1 MNVIA
6 EERVESRRRRS
17 GRLMTWIFLPVLLA
31 SAWLAWRPAAR
42 FPLPIGAE
50 FGWNESNAVSAMEMA
65 AQLILLFLPWIVAAL
80 AWRWLPRAMRMA
92 AVALLVPFTALT
104 ARDTGRRVAAEVDI
118 AARFFATVPGEP
130 MLRQSPERAARRAL
144 AAGDSAFLGVG
155 DDGIR
160 VPGVENGCAMRRS
173 GLSVIAGTGHAFH
186 HPGHMRFVRDAERFA
201 RRYNAEVA
209 KRLRLDRDELA
220 RAVEP
225 SACPG
230 SAPAEP
236 PMRPWTG
243 GALVLSRDGR
253 SVASRRPLPSPS
265 FVE

>member
-1 MNVIA
+1 MNVGP
-6 EERVESRRRRS
+6 EERVEGRRKRS
-17 GRLMTWIFLPVLLA
+17 GRLAAWLFLPVLLA
-31 SAWLAWRPAAR
+31 SAWLAWRPAGR

-50 FGWNESNAVSAMEMA
+50 FGWNESNAVAAMEMA
-65 AQLILLFLPWIVAAL
+65 AQLILLLLPWIVAAL
-80 AWRWLPRAMRMA
+80 AWRWLPRAMRIA

-104 ARDTGRRVAAEVDI
+104 ARDTGRRVEAEMDI

-144 AAGDSAFLGVG
+144 AAGDHAFLGVAG
-155 DDGIR
+155 ETVA
-160 VPGVENGCAMRRS
+160 VPGVENGCIVTGT
-173 GLSVIAGTGHAFH
+173 GLKVIAGTSDFFTA
-186 HPGHMRFVRDAERFA
+186 PGHPRFMRKAERFA

-230 SAPAEP
+230 SPAAEP
-236 PMRPWTG
+236 PMRLWTG

-253 SVASRRPLPSPS
+253 SIASRRPVSSPS